1 VTITSLKLQGPLT
14 RGSDLGDAFFN
25 IVEDICV
32 KSKSILLLR
41 AISALWFAASSTVWA
56 FDATKVPDGLYYNG
70 TNVDEQLW
78 TPLILARQGQ
88 LIDPFVFA
96 QKNGIKALEGRGQT
110 TMLKARTAFLY
121 MACATQARLLSNP
134 PLIADVSTVYVAAFL
149 GKDCQ
154 RQQDTAFEN
163 YRRSIDQRGDNP
175 FPTFY
180 INQSNHGMGL
190 IWSYGVPGELVGK
203 RIPINA
209 YTESDI
215 GAKPWPVNGVVSRMS
230 FIPLP
235 VIEPDLV
242 DIALAEKKPLPK
254 YPVSL
259 SEAVHR
265 GDKVTVPSELLGQA
279 QIMIKDRLWDRYY
292 PRLAQTLQAK
302 FGGIKKS
309 YFELGLIQGVD
320 LDNQASFDY
329 VGVARIG
336 AVTEA
341 GPWRWVDV
349 IYCWRKKDDSFSV
362 IATSE
367 DALYKDAHLFF
378 SEKFPSLWAPSL
390 VISGVSD
397 FDKDKQLEVI
407 ASLIRPVAS
416 VVQVR
421 GAPGSVPL
429 SFRQNILY
437 AWEKIGTDPLT
448 WREVHRTVE
457 HEARVIWTDPA
468 KVRIDRFGQ

>member
-1 VTITSLKLQGPLT
+1 MRFTQKLAPLF
-14 RGSDLGDAFFN
+14 RAF
-25 IVEDICV
+25 
-32 KSKSILLLR
+32 
-41 AISALWFAASSTVWA
+41 SALWLATSSTAWA
-56 FDATKVPDGLYYNG
+56 FDASRVPDGLYYNG

-96 QKNGIKALEGRGQT
+96 QKNGVKALEGRGQT
-110 TMLKARTAFLY
+110 TMLYAVTPFLY
-121 MACATQARLLSNP
+121 GGCATQTRLFSNP
-134 PLIADVSTVYVAAFL
+134 PFIADVPTVFVATFV
-149 GKDCQ
+149 GKDCK
-154 RQQDTAFEN
+154 RQQDIAFEN
-163 YRRSIDQRGDNP
+163 YKLPRDQRGDNP

-180 INQSNHGMGL
+180 IDHFDPRLGMV
-190 IWSYGVPGELVGK
+190 WSYGVPGQLVGK
-203 RIPINA
+203 RIPVNA

-215 GAKPWPVNGVVSRMS
+215 GAQPWPVNGVVSRMS

-242 DIALAEKKPLPK
+242 DIALADKKPLPK

-259 SEAVHR
+259 NEAVHR
-265 GDKVTVPSELLGQA
+265 GDTVKVTPELLSQA
-279 QIMIKDRLWDRYY
+279 KATVKDRLWDRYY
-292 PRLAQTLQAK
+292 PRLIQALQGK

-320 LDNQASFDY
+320 LDNQTSFDY

-336 AVTEA
+336 VITEV

-349 IYCWRKKDDSFSV
+349 IYCWRKTDDSFSV

-367 DALYKDAHLFF
+367 DALYKDVHLFF
-378 SEKFPSLWAPSL
+378 SEKSPSLWAPSL
-390 VISGVSD
+390 VISGISD

-416 VVQVR
+416 IVQIR
-421 GAPGSVPL
+421 GAPRSDPVYL
-429 SFRQNILY
+429 RQNVLY
-437 AWEKIGTDPLT
+437 AWEKTSTGALT
-448 WREVHRTVE
+448 WRDVYRTAE
-457 HEARVIWTDPA
+457 HEARSIWGDPA
-468 KVRIDRFGQ
+468 KIRIDRFGE